1 MLRRAASTLSGHAA
15 AWLRPLPRRPAAP
28 LPGQLLLGWSHHPR
42 AQLQPRRVLL
52 DLGGARGYRRMARRL
67 PPARPDGYSTSE
79 GEVEEEDPDA
89 REWEETPEPAAAG
102 EEDGDDS
109 EEVEGYMLDFS
120 SFPDGDD
127 EGGEEGAEEE
137 GKK

>member
-1 MLRRAASTLSGHAA
+1 MLRSAASTLSGHAA
-15 AWLRPLPRRPAAP
+15 AWLRRLPRSPATP
-28 LPGQLLLGWSHHPR
+28 PPGQHLLGGSHHPR
-42 AQLQPRRVLL
+42 AQLQPRHVLP
-52 DLGGARGYRRMARRL
+52 DQGGARDYRRMARRL

-109 EEVEGYMLDFS
+109 EEVEGFMLDFS
-120 SFPDGDD
+120 SFPDGDG
-127 EGGEEGAEEE
+127 EGGEEGAEED
-137 GKK
+137 GKE